1 MLKCFVA
8 SLILLVAFG
17 GAAPV
22 TVRRTASAI
31 LAYRQVFWS
40 HFPVSGYT
48 EAGTHA
54 RGRGELWHA
63 ENR

>member
-31 LAYRQVFWS
+31 LAYRQVF
-40 HFPVSGYT
+40 
-48 EAGTHA
+48 
-54 RGRGELWHA
+54 
-63 ENR
+63 

>member
-31 LAYRQVFWS
+31 PAYRQVLIP
-40 HFPVSGYT
+40 FPGIGLT
-48 EAGTHA
+48 ETDA

-63 ENR
+63 EGR